1 MPFSSSDA
9 RRLADVSALAHH
21 NPFSPGRVAIERKL
35 LGDRYRDDVDPRT
48 GGPNTA
54 AIHEDVTIWVGDLIR
69 PHRRRDESFWRSKQT
84 DAPEVW
90 SHFEDT
96 LLWIVFHDTHLDVTR
111 FVAPPIDAEPP
122 TCDAARWSR
131 FRKSWRRLVGESPLS
146 RCFDNDP
153 AHVFAVFDQIRRAHD
168 SIDRFVSGDSPAV
181 AALRARIW
189 ESVFTHDL
197 RAYRDG
203 LYCHMAQF
211 ATLVTGPS
219 GTGKELVARAVG
231 MSRYVPFDPVG
242 GRFADDPRD
251 GYAAIAPAAMS
262 PTLIESELFGH
273 ARGSFTGANAAR
285 VGWFERCPET
295 GAVFLDEIGDLDAGV
310 QVKLLRLMQQR
321 EFARVGETKLRRFR
335 GRLIAA
341 TNRDLAADVREGCF
355 REDLYYRLC
364 ADRIEVPSLRRR
376 IAEHPGELRRLIG
389 YLGRRLFDADDA
401 SIDRLER
408 QIRDS
413 VGDDY
418 DWPGNVR
425 ELEQALRNCVLRGR
439 YVPLGGDDHSGDTDA
454 AEGPVTLRLPPG
466 GMTADELV
474 RAYARSEHRRLGNYA
489 AAARSLGL
497 DRRTVRSYVNGDG
510 ED

>member
-1 MPFSSSDA
+1 MQLNASDA

-21 NPFSPGRVAIERKL
+21 NPFAPGRVELERRL

-48 GGPNTA
+48 GGPNTV
-54 AIHEDVTIWVGDLIR
+54 AIHDDVTMWIGDLIR
-69 PHRRRDESFWRSKQT
+69 PHRRRDESFWKAFRNDT
-84 DAPEVW
+84 PDRW
-90 SHFEDT
+90 GHFEDT
-96 LLWIVFHDTHLDVTR
+96 LLWIVFHDAHLDTQPA
-111 FVAPPIDAEPP
+111 FAPEIDADPP
-122 TCDAARWSR
+122 TCDAGRWTR
-131 FRKSWRRLVGESPLS
+131 FRKSWRRLVGEGPLS
-146 RCFDNDP
+146 RCFDSDP

-168 SIDRFVSGDSPAV
+168 SIDRFVSGESPAV
-181 AALRARIW
+181 ASLRTRIW
-189 ESVFTHDL
+189 ESIFTHDL

-203 LYCHMAQF
+203 LHKHMSQF

-231 MSRYVPFDPVG
+231 MSRYVPFDHVG

-273 ARGSFTGANAAR
+273 ARGSFTGATAAR

-295 GAVFLDEIGDLDAGV
+295 GAVFLDEIGDLDGGV

-341 TNRDLAADVREGCF
+341 TNRDLADDVRRGTF

-364 ADRIEVPSLRRR
+364 ADRIEVPSLAER
-376 IAEHPGELRRLIG
+376 IAEHPEELDRLIAH
-389 YLGRRLFDADDA
+389 LSARCFDADEA
-401 SIDRLER
+401 TAAALRR

-418 DWPGNVR
+418 EWPGNVR
-425 ELEQALRNCVLRGR
+425 ELEQALRNCVVRGR
-439 YVPLGGDDHSGDTDA
+439 YVPLGQRRPSEPT
-454 AEGPVTLRLPPG
+454 ERPTTLRLPPG

-474 RAYARSEHRRLGNYA
+474 RAYAKSEYGRLGNYA

-497 DRRTVRSYVNGDG
+497 DRRTVRSYVTG
-510 ED
+510 